1 MKTRIVYQK
10 IFTNDSPPLAGVRV
24 MASEVVEGDGVERMN
39 QLASYTPQSPYVPAD
54 EVHGVKYFVNSI
66 SLSEAV

>member
-10 IFTNDSPPLAGVRV
+10 IFTVDSPPLANVRI

-39 QLASYTPQSPYVPAD
+39 QLASYTPASPYVPND
-54 EVHGVKYFVNSI
+54 EVHGVKWFVNAI

>member
-10 IFTNDSPPLAGVRV
+10 IFTNDSPPLAGVRI

-39 QLASYTPQSPYVPAD
+39 QLASYTVDNPHVGAD
-54 EVHGVKYFVNSI
+54 EIHSLKWFANSI
-66 SLSEAV
+66 SLSEAA